1 MGQAIVNGSAE
12 VGWRRRT
19 FVHGLKQEMSEVEI
33 FDLPRRQ
40 RILRVHELELVA

>member
-12 VGWRRRT
+12 VGRRPWT
-19 FVHGLKQEMSEVEI
+19 FVHGLEQEMSEVEI
-33 FDLPRRQ
+33 FHLLGRQ